1 MIMRESVAP
10 WNSDGTMGWG
20 VQQLSASQPRSA
32 ISDGTTNASAQAA
45 TTDRTR
51 NQYVSGCHCRLHR
64 PPAVPRL
71 HPRSTVRQF
80 RQSLHKQTKGTTVLF
95 SCIFGKSI
103 DSRHFLRSE
112 CASLTYGA

>member
-32 ISDGTTNASAQAA
+32 ISDGTTDASAQAA

-80 RQSLHKQTKGTTVLF
+80 RQSLHKQTKGTTVFVLMHF
-95 SCIFGKSI
+95 RESLLTRDISCA
-103 DSRHFLRSE
+103 
-112 CASLTYGA
+112 ASVQV